1 MGAKGQLDDLHQLI
15 EQSGKKT
22 ITASLAIKAKRNA
35 KNVVKLFRITQT
47 NVSSKNLIR
56 RYDMGALAFWFLFLT
71 VVGCGSLLF
80 VK

>member
-15 EQSGKKT
+15 EHSGKKT
-22 ITASLAIKAKRNA
+22 IIASLAIKAKRSA
-35 KNVVKLFRITQT
+35 KNVVKSFHITQID
-47 NVSSKNLIR
+47 VFSKNLVR